1 MSGICFRFGTGLAGQ
16 PERFLDAK
24 MGQIVSS
31 TQTVPEMQTITHT
44 RTVSEMQIV
53 PVREAVPYTEERGWG
68 FVTEEARR
76 EQELLRLPELNSGFE
91 PVWWYQDED
100 ITQVEMREEGCLIA
114 DCTGREWDRAGRRI
128 PLLFKADRKAE
139 GNYRIRIELTG
150 CAESGEEALLFL
162 GRRHLAWKGTL
173 KCGQRQTVEG
183 IVNVCAIVPRG
194 KTEGYP
200 DTAVDI
206 ALVGR
211 GAALLEVRI
220 EPVSCPTIYI
230 GGDSTVT
237 DQSADYPY
245 APGVSYSGWGQMLSA
260 YLDERIAVSNHAHS
274 GLTTESFREEGHYSI
289 LYERLK
295 PGDYVLLQ
303 FAHNDQKLD
312 HLKAEEGYRENL
324 DRYISEIRKKGAYPI
339 LVTPIARNTW
349 KGLDGSY
356 NDLLAEYAEAVK
368 RLGSERKVPVID
380 LHAASKAFVLVKGLE
395 GAKQWFFPNDF
406 THSNDYGA
414 YQAAGWVAQGLA
426 GFVGKT
432 GLDGEAEV
440 FEESSEAAYT
450 GLAAFV
456 QKGGF
461 GYWEPGN
468 DCRLPQPPEEM
479 KGKAEPAAEVLF
491 ADLERPDENLKRAEA
506 LPMMIQALK
515 FFPTNVYNDMFEDV
529 IGHEWYAGAVECAWQ
544 NGLIPPEM
552 TAERKFLPEKEI
564 TMAEFLAML
573 MNGFRGRMHTQ
584 EKDISTRE
592 QVPDFA
598 GKAVRES
605 AALGLIDE
613 STTLNGPVKRGAAAE
628 LIRRLAL

>member
-220 EPVSCPTIYI
+220 EPVSCPTISI

-237 DQSADYPY
+237 DQSADYPH

-406 THSNDYGA
+406 THSNDYGG
-414 YQAAGWVAQGLA
+414 YQADGWVAEGLA